1 MGWDFIK
8 GKEEVTDAFGAD
20 RSPTVV
26 IIDKSGMI
34 TFSNSGSMSQSDLE
48 KEVNAALQ

>member
-8 GKEEVTDAFGAD
+8 GKEKITDAFGAD

-48 KEVNAALQ
+48 KEVKAALE